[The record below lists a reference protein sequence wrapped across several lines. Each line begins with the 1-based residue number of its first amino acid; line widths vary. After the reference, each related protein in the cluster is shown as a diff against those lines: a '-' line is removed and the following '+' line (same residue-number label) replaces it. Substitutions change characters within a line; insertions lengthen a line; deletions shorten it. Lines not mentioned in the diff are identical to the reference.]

1 MADPIPFDEHSE
13 RLKIRKGPRPVTRI
27 NRKVLMIGG
36 ALGVLGLFAAA
47 SVALKPPKAAAPSDR
62 QESFNIKNARR
73 PEGLASL
80 PASYSDLPKQ
90 EAPTKDTPKLGPPL
104 PGDLGGTVLQAE
116 RELGLEPEYAT
127 RFESDFRPNPE
138 DEAAR
143 ARRMREAALEEE
155 AIRAP
160 VFFRLQSE
168 RPPAG
173 IDGRSVDGWR
183 LAGLLAPGAAAEV
196 ELHDFGVPD
205 DNLQD
210 RKRAFAREPSSDVV
224 YNPHSVEDPVS
235 PYQVMAGTMIPAS
248 LVTGINSDL
257 PGTIIAQV
265 TQPVFDT
272 VTGAHLLIPQGSRLI
287 GRYQSDVSFGQD
299 RALVVWDRI
308 MFPDGSSIQ
317 IAEPGADGQGY
328 AGLSDRTDH
337 HWGRVFTAAGLATI
351 LGIGSE
357 LGAGDEGD
365 IKRAIRRGTSDTLN
379 QAGQRIVDRNLGIQP
394 TLRIRP
400 GWPVRVLVTR
410 DLILRPH

>member
-13 RLKIRKGPRPVTRI
+13 RLKIRKRPRPVTRL

-47 SVALKPPKAAAPSDR
+47 SIALKAPKAAAPSDT
-62 QESFNIKNARR
+62 QQTYNIKNMRR
-73 PEGLASL
+73 PEGLSSL
-80 PASYSDLPKQ
+80 PATYTDLPKP
-90 EAPTKDTPKLGPPL
+90 APPKLGPPL

-127 RFESDFRPNPE
+127 RFEGDFRPNPE

-160 VFFRLQSE
+160 VFFRIQTE
-168 RPPAG
+168 GPPTGGGPEATAPK
-173 IDGRSVDGWR
+173 RR
-183 LAGLLAPGAAAEV
+183 APALLAFGAPDE
-196 ELHDFGVPD
+196 DFGVPD
-205 DNLQD
+205 ANLQSG
-210 RKRAFAREPSSDVV
+210 KQAFAASSPRGEI
-224 YNPHSVEDPVS
+224 YNPHSVEDPIS

-272 VTGAHLLIPQGSRLI
+272 VTGAHLLIPQGSRLL

-299 RALVVWDRI
+299 RALVVWDRLI
-308 MFPDGSSIQ
+308 FPDGTSLRIE
-317 IAEPGADGQGY
+317 EPGADAEGY

-357 LGAGDEGD
+357 LSAGDEGD
-365 IKRAIRRGTSDTLN
+365 IERAIRRGTGDTLN

-394 TLRIRP
+394 TIRVRP

>member
-13 RLKIRKGPRPVTRI
+13 RLKIRKRPRPVTRI
-27 NRKVLMIGG
+27 NRKVLIIGA

-47 SVALKPPKAAAPSDR
+47 SIALKPPRATQPSDA
-62 QESFNIKNARR
+62 QEVYNTKNTRR
-73 PEGLASL
+73 PEGLSSL
-80 PASYSDLPKQ
+80 PASYTDLPKP
-90 EAPTKDTPKLGPPL
+90 AAPKLGPPL

-116 RELGLEPEYAT
+116 RELGLEPEFAT
-127 RFESDFRPNPE
+127 RFDGEFRPNPE

-143 ARRMREAALEEE
+143 ARRMREAALADE
-155 AIRAP
+155 AARAP

-173 IDGRSVDGWR
+173 GDSGAPTDRR
-183 LAGLLAPGAAAEV
+183 RAPGLLALGAPADGAE
-196 ELHDFGVPD
+196 DFGLPD
-205 DNLQD
+205 NNLQN
-210 RKRAFAREPSSDVV
+210 RKPAFASGSPSNTI
-224 YNPHSVEDPVS
+224 YNPHEVEDPVS

-248 LVTGINSDL
+248 LLTGINSDL

-272 VTGAHLLIPQGSRLI
+272 IAGAHLLIPQGSRLI

-308 MFPDGSSIQ
+308 IFPDGTSIR
-317 IAEPGADGQGY
+317 IAAPGADAQGY
-328 AGLSDRTDH
+328 SGLSDRTDH

-365 IKRAIRRGTSDTLN
+365 IERAIRRGTGDTLN
-379 QAGQRIVDRNLGIQP
+379 QAGQRIVDRNLAIQP
-394 TLRIRP
+394 TIRIRS